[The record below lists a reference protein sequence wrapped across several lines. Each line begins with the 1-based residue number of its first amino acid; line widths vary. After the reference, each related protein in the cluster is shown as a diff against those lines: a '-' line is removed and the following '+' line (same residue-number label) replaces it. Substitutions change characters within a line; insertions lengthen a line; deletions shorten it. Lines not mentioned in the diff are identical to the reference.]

1 MPRVS
6 VAHEQAVRAR
16 IVDSALRVFA
26 EKGYHGAT
34 IGDVVRDSG
43 LSVGAIYTYFRG
55 KDELF
60 LATCEFSA
68 AEGLGELGNRLVR
81 GRTVA
86 EKLAIAVG
94 FFLDAMAG
102 VPGEP
107 DMAGMLVMQWARAD
121 GEPSIRASL
130 SRRRDQIATAGELLI
145 REGISH
151 AASCPPGRMPRRS
164 RPPTS
169 RSSTGCCCGASSR
182 GPPTGARRPSDAR
195 SHCCA
200 RSSPRP
206 PRQRRRSSRTC
217 RAESWSI
224 TERRLRSPACRRRLE
239 RAQRFGDDRDGEL
252 VMGDLVARARE

>member
-6 VAHEQAVRAR
+6 PAHEQAVRAR

-68 AEGLGELGNRLVR
+68 GQGLGELGNRLVR

-86 EKLAIAVG
+86 EKLAIAVA

-102 VPGEP
+102 APGEP
-107 DMAGMLVMQWARAD
+107 DMAGMLVMQWARAES
-121 GEPSIRASL
+121 EPTVRASL

-145 REGISH
+145 REGVATGELPAWTDAPAL
-151 AASCPPGRMPRRS
+151 AAAYVTFLDGLLLWSLEQGSAYRREEAERRALALLRPILASAAAAEPPVVPRV
-164 RPPTS
+164 
-169 RSSTGCCCGASSR
+169 A
-182 GPPTGARRPSDAR
+182 
-195 SHCCA
+195 
-200 RSSPRP
+200 
-206 PRQRRRSSRTC
+206 
-217 RAESWSI
+217 AETWSI
-224 TERRLRSPACRRRLE
+224 TETTPKARLS
-239 RAQRFGDDRDGEL
+239 
-252 VMGDLVARARE
+252 

>member
-6 VAHEQAVRAR
+6 LAHEQAVRAR

-68 AEGLGELGNRLVR
+68 GEGLGELGNRLVR

-107 DMAGMLVMQWARAD
+107 DMAGMLVMQWARAE
-121 GEPSIRASL
+121 GEPTIRASL
-130 SRRRDQIATAGELLI
+130 SRRRDQIAAAGEMLM
-145 REGISH
+145 REGIATGELPPWTD
-151 AASCPPGRMPRRS
+151 AAALASAYVTFLDGLLAVEPRAGERVPARGGGAPCP
-164 RPPTS
+164 
-169 RSSTGCCCGASSR
+169 
-182 GPPTGARRPSDAR
+182 
-195 SHCCA
+195 
-200 RSSPRP
+200 
-206 PRQRRRSSRTC
+206 
-217 RAESWSI
+217 RAAAPDP
-224 TERRLRSPACRRRLE
+224 RLRGRRGADGPGGPCQGLE
-239 RAQRFGDDRDGEL
+239 HHRDGGEAPA
-252 VMGDLVARARE
+252 VVGAPRGSGIR

>member
-6 VAHEQAVRAR
+6 LAHEQAVRAR

-68 AEGLGELGNRLVR
+68 GEGLGELGNRLVR
-81 GRTVA
+81 GGTVA

-107 DMAGMLVMQWARAD
+107 DMAGMLVMQWARAES
-121 GEPSIRASL
+121 EPTIRASL
-130 SRRRDQIATAGELLI
+130 SRRRDQIAGVDKSYARIPAG
-145 REGISH
+145 
-151 AASCPPGRMPRRS
+151 
-164 RPPTS
+164 
-169 RSSTGCCCGASSR
+169 
-182 GPPTGARRPSDAR
+182 
-195 SHCCA
+195 
-200 RSSPRP
+200 
-206 PRQRRRSSRTC
+206 
-217 RAESWSI
+217 
-224 TERRLRSPACRRRLE
+224 
-239 RAQRFGDDRDGEL
+239 
-252 VMGDLVARARE
+252 

>member
-6 VAHEQAVRAR
+6 LAHEQAVRAR

-68 AEGLGELGNRLVR
+68 GEGLGELGNRLVR

-107 DMAGMLVMQWARAD
+107 DMAGMLVMQWARAER
-121 GEPSIRASL
+121 EPTDPCVALPPPRPD
-130 SRRRDQIATAGELLI
+130 RRRGRAADARGDRDRRAAALDRRGGTGLGLRHVPRRAAAVEPRAGE
-145 REGISH
+145 RVPARG
-151 AASCPPGRMPRRS
+151 G
-164 RPPTS
+164 
-169 RSSTGCCCGASSR
+169 GA
-182 GPPTGARRPSDAR
+182 P
-195 SHCCA
+195 CA
-200 RSSPRP
+200 RAAAPDPRLRGRAEAPAVPAVP
-206 PRQRRRSSRTC
+206 PR
-217 RAESWSI
+217 AWSI
-224 TERRLRSPACRRRLE
+224 TETAAKPRLS
-239 RAQRFGDDRDGEL
+239 
-252 VMGDLVARARE
+252 